1 MAAAEESMGGM
12 VVGVDVDQSA
22 QSSTVVTSAM
32 KALGVVVQQA
42 LTEWKAGSFEGG
54 ETVVLGAA
62 EQAVALPL
70 GESFR
75 FTKFTE
81 AQYAEI
87 LGKLVDG
94 SVVAPFTVDEF
105 GEFLEALG
113 VGAAQVSALMAA
125 VSGE

>member
-42 LTEWKAGSFEGG
+42 LAEWKAGAFEGG

-75 FTKFTE
+75 FTTFTE
-81 AQYAEI
+81 AQYEEI

-94 SVVAPFTVDEF
+94 SLVAPFTVEEL
-105 GEFLEALG
+105 GTFLAALG
-113 VGAAQVSALMAA
+113 VGSEEVAALTAKI
-125 VSGE
+125 SG